1 MHSPSTIHSQAIHII
16 YIVVYC
22 IHRLH
27 LHNQSCE
34 QDADSGHVG
43 GNGDRPAYVDQFGFH
58 IATCCGAIPL
68 DNTWSSD
75 WVVRTHICMLEK
87 LFTIPKEFYARQRI
101 EPQVAMAEQKVW
113 YIHYFVL

>member
-1 MHSPSTIHSQAIHII
+1 MTGLPTWISLA
-16 YIVVYC
+16 
-22 IHRLH
+22 
-27 LHNQSCE
+27 
-34 QDADSGHVG
+34 
-43 GNGDRPAYVDQFGFH
+43 FH

-113 YIHYFVL
+113 YVYTLLCFVIFIGQFQCYCDFMVMSLT

>member
-1 MHSPSTIHSQAIHII
+1 M
-16 YIVVYC
+16 VYC

-34 QDADSGHVG
+34 QDVDSGYVG
-43 GNGDRPAYVDQFGFH
+43 SNGDQLACVDQFGFH

-75 WVVRTHICMLEK
+75 WVVCTYVCLCNCLLH
-87 LFTIPKEFYARQRI
+87 IPKEFYARQRI
-101 EPQVAMAEQKVW
+101 EPQVAMAEQKVCV
-113 YIHYFVL
+113 HMTLF

>member
-1 MHSPSTIHSQAIHII
+1 MTGLPTWISLAFTLPPA
-16 YIVVYC
+16 VVPF
-22 IHRLH
+22 H
-27 LHNQSCE
+27 LK
-34 QDADSGHVG
+34 
-43 GNGDRPAYVDQFGFH
+43 
-58 IATCCGAIPL
+58 L

-113 YIHYFVL
+113 YIHYFVYCVPTLRY